1 MALPVDATV
10 KPLGASPLA
19 SGGALRFC
27 LRHERTLLWALLSAA
42 MLTRFALAAG
52 SPTPFGYIYDFY
64 PVAVRFVYDHH
75 ALPPP
80 SACWIC
86 AHPPL
91 FWIVGAPFYAL
102 GMFVSHGDRLVAQ
115 RALCGLPLLC
125 DVVTVLYTYRL
136 LRLYRQRG
144 LFLVLGTALCASF
157 PCLAISSH
165 APESDILLTALM
177 VAGLY
182 HLARIHV
189 ERPSGVADAAWLGVL
204 CGLAALTKYSGLLLA
219 LTAAAVLLGQWLGGR
234 TRAHTVRQA
243 GLACGLFLATAGSH
257 YLYNLTVRHELLVA
271 NGSARDG
278 FRVLGLADRARNFH
292 LYDFASLKLDAA
304 LALFERHDRLK
315 LSDEPVY
322 GSVWTTL
329 HAMAWTDMSMFSVHE
344 RHGDPSLPYP
354 TRHVSLALIRLVL
367 LLGLVPTALACI
379 GGGLSAYRK
388 RLWPLSFFAA
398 SSFLTYVWWFL
409 AQDSWALKTK
419 YLLFLLPVYVLFAL
433 VGLRGLLRLRG
444 VLGQAVANGAVAL
457 LLALVLSSI
466 TYLLSFALA

>member
-1 MALPVDATV
+1 MTVAAMKPMAA
-10 KPLGASPLA
+10 LG
-19 SGGALRFC
+19 SGAGLRFC
-27 LRHERTLLWALLSAA
+27 VRHERTLLWLLSSAA
-42 MLTRFALAAG
+42 VLTRFALVAG
-52 SPTPFGYIYDFY
+52 SPTPFGYVYDFY
-64 PVAVRFVYDHH
+64 PEAVRFVYDHH

-91 FWIVGAPFYAL
+91 FWILGTPFYAL
-102 GMFVSHGDRLVAQ
+102 GMLVSHGDRAVAQ
-115 RALCGLPLLC
+115 RVLCGLPLLC
-125 DVVTVLYTYRL
+125 DAVTVLYTYRL

-144 LFLVLGTALCASF
+144 LFLLLGTALCALF

-165 APESDILLTALM
+165 GPESDILLTALM
-177 VAGLY
+177 VAGLF
-182 HLARIHV
+182 HLARIHL

-219 LTAAAVLLGQWLGGR
+219 VSTSALLLARWLGGPA
-234 TRAHTVRQA
+234 RAQTLRQA

-257 YLYNLTVRHELLVA
+257 YVYNLNVRHELLVA
-271 NGSARDG
+271 NGSAREG
-278 FRVLGLADRARNFH
+278 FR
-292 LYDFASLKLDAA
+292 AA
-304 LALFERHDRLK
+304 LALFERHDRLR

-354 TRHVSLALIRLVL
+354 TRHVPLTLIRLML
-367 LLGLVPTALACI
+367 HLGLVPTALACI
-379 GGGLSAYRK
+379 GCGLVAHRR
-388 RLWPLSFFAA
+388 RLWPLTFFAS
-398 SSFLTYVWWFL
+398 SSFLAYVWWFL

-419 YLLFLLPVYVLFAL
+419 YLLFLLPVYLLFML
-433 VGLRGLLRLRG
+433 LGLRALLRLRG
-444 VLGQAVANGAVAL
+444 VLGRAAASGAVAL
-457 LLALVLSSI
+457 LIALVASSI